1 MESESV
7 VKALSTQKSPG
18 PDDFTDEL
26 YQASKNKECWS
37 SPNSSKNLKIKE
49 LFQTH
54 VMRLTL
60 P

>member
-26 YQASKNKECWS
+26 YQASKNKEC
-37 SPNSSKNLKIKE
+37 
-49 LFQTH
+49 
-54 VMRLTL
+54 
-60 P
+60 